1 MKITIIGAGP
11 AGSFSAYLLAK
22 QGHAVSVY
30 EEQPTVGIPWA
41 CTGVITGDVL
51 SRMMQLPKD
60 TIINKIEKA
69 RIFSPSGDHV
79 EVKLKND
86 IVVNRA
92 GMDQHLA
99 EKAKDAGARYYV
111 NHRFLQLTK
120 NNGSVEAAIKNKN
133 TGKLINVESDYLIGA
148 DGPRSSVA
156 KEAGLFENRKFYV
169 GLQVTAKHENDNAI
183 NFYPSEEGIAWS
195 VPENEHI
202 VRAGI
207 AANKHANVYLSSF
220 LSTVLG
226 KNYKD
231 KITGNQAGPIPVY
244 NPKSRAAKG
253 RVMLAGDAAGMVKA
267 TTLGGINQSLMAA
280 KAIADAIDGKGSYE
294 KLWKAQLARDLWI
307 SLMMRKA
314 MNKFSNKDYDKL
326 VHIFTAEKNK
336 KVLETFD
343 RDEPRKFA
351 MKILL
356 QEPRLLLLSRKI
368 LF

>member
-1 MKITIIGAGP
+1 MKISIIGAGP

-30 EEQPTVGIPWA
+30 EEQPHVGIPWA

-51 SRMMQLPKD
+51 NRMIQLPKD
-60 TIINKIEKA
+60 IIINKIEKA

-86 IVVNRA
+86 IIVDRA
-92 GMDQHLA
+92 KMDQHLA

-111 NHRFLQLTK
+111 NHRFMQLSK
-120 NNGSVEAAIKNKN
+120 NNGSVEAVIKNKN
-133 TGKLINVESDYLIGA
+133 TGTLSNVESDYLIGA

-156 KEAGLFENRKFYV
+156 KEAGLFGDRKFYV
-169 GLQVTAKHENDNAI
+169 GLQVTATHKNDNAI
-183 NFYPSEEGIAWS
+183 DFYPSEEGIAWS
-195 VPENEHI
+195 VPENKNT

-207 AANKHANVYLSSF
+207 AAHKHANIYMSSF
-220 LSTVLG
+220 LTTILG
-226 KNYKD
+226 KNYKE
-231 KITGNQAGPIPVY
+231 KITGNQAGPIPIY
-244 NPKSRAAKG
+244 NPKARAANG

-280 KAIADAIDGKGSYE
+280 HAAAEAIEGKGSYE
-294 KLWKAQLARDLWI
+294 KLWKAQLAKDLWI

-326 VHIFTAEKNK
+326 VRIFTAEKNR

-351 MKILL
+351 MKMLMR
-356 QEPRLLLLSRKI
+356 EPRLLLLSRKM